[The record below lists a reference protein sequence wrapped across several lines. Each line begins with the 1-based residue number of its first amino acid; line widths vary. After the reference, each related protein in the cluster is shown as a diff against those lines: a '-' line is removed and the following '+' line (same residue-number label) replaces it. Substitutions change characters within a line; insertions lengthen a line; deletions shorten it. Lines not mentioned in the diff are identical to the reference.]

1 MRRTFLRMRIV
12 FSYRRRMAEELTLPD
27 GVRATSQRRAVLRAV
42 GESPGSFTVA
52 ELHDRARRI
61 EPGLGLA
68 TTYRTLELL
77 RSNGGVHP
85 LLGEGRPTYV
95 RCRPEHHHHLVCTS
109 CGAVEETELCAAP
122 SEAELQRRH
131 GFRAAAHELD
141 IYGTCR
147 RCA

>member
-1 MRRTFLRMRIV
+1 VADDL
-12 FSYRRRMAEELTLPD
+12 SLPD
-27 GVRATSQRRAVLRAV
+27 GVRATAQRRAVLRAV
-42 GESPGSFTVA
+42 SEAAGSFTVA
-52 ELHDRARRI
+52 ELHEHARRF
-61 EPGLGLA
+61 EARLGLA

-85 LLGEGRPTYV
+85 LLGEGRSAYV

-109 CGAVEETELCAAP
+109 CGAVEETDLCAAP

-131 GFRAAAHELD
+131 GFRPAVHELD

>member
-1 MRRTFLRMRIV
+1 MPDDL
-12 FSYRRRMAEELTLPD
+12 SLPD
-27 GVRATSQRRAVLRAV
+27 GVRATAQRRAVLRAV
-42 GESPGSFTVA
+42 SEAAGSFTVA
-52 ELHDRARRI
+52 ELHEHARRF
-61 EPGLGLA
+61 EARLGLA

-85 LLGEGRPTYV
+85 LLGEGRSAYV
-95 RCRPEHHHHLVCTS
+95 RCRPEHHHHLVCTT
-109 CGAVEETELCAAP
+109 CGAVEDTDLCAAP

-131 GFRAAAHELD
+131 GFRPAVHELD

>member
-1 MRRTFLRMRIV
+1 VL
-12 FSYRRRMAEELTLPD
+12 A
-27 GVRATSQRRAVLRAV
+27 AVE
-42 GESPGSFTVA
+42 GCEGSFTVA
-52 ELHDRARRI
+52 ELHERARRL

-77 RSNGGVHP
+77 RATGAVHP
-85 LLGEGRPTYV
+85 LQADGMHAYV

-122 SEAELQRRH
+122 RGAELHARH
-131 GFRAAAHELD
+131 GFTARHELD

-147 RCA
+147 SCA

>member
-1 MRRTFLRMRIV
+1 V
-12 FSYRRRMAEELTLPD
+12 AGELSLPE
-27 GVRATSQRRAVLRAV
+27 GVRTTTQRRAVLRAIS
-42 GESPGSFTVA
+42 EASGSFTVA
-52 ELHDRARRI
+52 ELHERARRF
-61 EPGLGLA
+61 ESGLGLA

-109 CGAVEETELCAAP
+109 CGAVEETDLCAAP
-122 SEAELQRRH
+122 SEAELQRHH
-131 GFRAAAHELD
+131 GFSPTAHELD